1 MSTIK
6 GIVLCSCVMLV
17 GAVASADDAKKKS
30 SPPTT
35 AKPEAVMVNANEI
48 KWGEAPPDFPK
59 GAQLAVLFGD
69 PSKEG
74 PFTLRF
80 KMPDGYKIMPHWHS
94 QDEQL
99 TVLAGT
105 FILHMGDTLK
115 SPAHTLGAGAFHFL
129 PAKMHHS
136 AEAKGET
143 VVQVHGTG
151 PFDIHYL
158 NPADNPNKAT
168 AKSK

>member
-1 MSTIK
+1 MLK
-6 GIVLCSCVMLV
+6 QVLLCSCVML
-17 GAVASADDAKKKS
+17 ACSVASAQEAGKKK
-30 SPPTT
+30 PAAATG
-35 AKPEAVMVNANEI
+35 KPEAVMINAADV

-59 GAQLAVLFGD
+59 GAQMAVLYGD

-99 TVLAGT
+99 TVLSGT
-105 FILHMGDTLK
+105 FILHMGDTMK
-115 SPAHTLGAGAFHFL
+115 APAHNLEAGAFHFL
-129 PAKMHHS
+129 PAKMHHA
-136 AEAKGET
+136 AEAKGE
-143 VVQVHGTG
+143 VVLQLHGNG

-158 NPADNPNKAT
+158 NPADNPNKAP
-168 AKSK
+168 AKK